1 MHLMNSAFAQWLDAW
16 LVAHEGE
23 WNHEKVSAVVGVSKA
38 AISQWRNGV
47 STPEAQ
53 HILKLSEV
61 TGEDHHYLAHLAYGW
76 PLDAPTDPMLKEPLI
91 REAGMLLKQLVI
103 KAPDLVPAVTEVVRG
118 LLRLA
123 RKRENTDEP
132 GGGK

>member
-1 MHLMNSAFAQWLDAW
+1 MSNSFAQWFDSW

-47 STPEAQ
+47 ATPEAK
-53 HILKLSEV
+53 HLLKLAEL
-61 TGEDHHYLAHLAYGW
+61 TDENHHYLAHLAYGW
-76 PLDAPTDPMLKEPLI
+76 PLDVPTDPLMKEPLM
-91 REAGMLLKQLVI
+91 RELALLLKQLVQR
-103 KAPDLVPAVTEVVRG
+103 APDLMPAVTEVVRG

-123 RKRENTDEP
+123 RKRDRGNGEGGDE
-132 GGGK
+132 